1 MVIKTS
7 LTEEL
12 ILGILTEK
20 PHHGYQ
26 IEKLIVDRGMR
37 KWTDVGFSSI
47 YYVLEKLEK
56 KGLAKSVPAK
66 GKDKKEYSITKLGL
80 TILIEKTRQRLVE
93 RQPANSHFMTAL
105 ANSQNMSS
113 KELLQALT
121 ERKYILEKDLQVLKN
136 QQAGGRSLPRSAE
149 QLFSLGL
156 TMLQAELNWLE
167 SEIQTLQSQ

>member
-1 MVIKTS
+1 MTQKISGTTHPLKKLRYPTS
-7 LTEEL
+7 T
-12 ILGILTEK
+12 
-20 PHHGYQ
+20 
-26 IEKLIVDRGMR
+26 
-37 KWTDVGFSSI
+37 
-47 YYVLEKLEK
+47 
-56 KGLAKSVPAK
+56 KSVPAK

-80 TILIEKTRQRLVE
+80 TVLIEKTRQRLVE

-136 QQAGGRSLPRSAE
+136 QQAGGQCLPRSAR